1 MTDRRAEQTDRVF
14 AGSIPALY
22 ERFMG
27 PMLFRP
33 YAEDLAARAKA
44 LAPRRLLEVAA
55 GTGIATRAL
64 ASALPA
70 ASITATDLNE
80 AMLDFAITKLSAD
93 HVLYKQADGQALPF
107 ADAGFDAVVCQFGV
121 MFLPDRVRG
130 FREARRVLAPGGR
143 YLFSV
148 WADLGAND
156 FAQAIT
162 EDLEAR
168 FPEDP
173 PRFLMRTP
181 HGHHN
186 IAHLTRD
193 LATAGFGEVKVE
205 SVDKVSRALS
215 ARDAA
220 IGYCQGTPLRS
231 EIEARGDLEAVT
243 AAIAEALAERFGR
256 GPVEGR
262 LRAHVF
268 SAAA

>member
-1 MTDRRAEQTDRVF
+1 MAVEGDRLF
-14 AGSIPALY
+14 AGAIPALY
-22 ERFMG
+22 ERSMG
-27 PMLFRP
+27 PMLFQP
-33 YAEDLAARAKA
+33 YAEDLAARARV

-64 ASALPA
+64 AAALPETA
-70 ASITATDLNE
+70 ITATDLNQ
-80 AMLDFAITKLSAD
+80 AMLDYAATALKAS
-93 HVLYKQADGQALPF
+93 HVVFRQADGQALPF
-107 ADAGFDAVVCQFGV
+107 GDASVDLVACQFGI
-121 MFLPDRVRG
+121 MFFPDRVQG
-130 FREARRVLAPGGR
+130 FREARRLLAPGGR

-156 FAQAIT
+156 FAQTIT
-162 EDLEAR
+162 EELEAR

-193 LATAGFGEVKVE
+193 LAVAGFGEVKVE
-205 SVDKVSRALS
+205 SVDKVSRAPS

-220 IGYCQGTPLRS
+220 VGYCQGSPLRA

-243 AAIAEALAERFGR
+243 AAVTEALAARFGA

-262 LRAHVF
+262 LRAHLF
-268 SAAA
+268 SAGA